1 MLCDHLI
8 LCLCGFPWQ
17 GRKGETERS
26 LHQEE
31 EEEGGSRSLHKQLL
45 FLLYYFNI
53 VIINDWTSQHVF
65 VNSACRRERLRCG
78 WFIFFFFSSLIF
90 FSSFFFYCLGA
101 SAADCCSLTA
111 LLWGNWKCFTGNF
124 CHLAYNCNMVLL
136 SIFNQYLTFSIN
148 NLSVLSQKEE
158 S

>member
-8 LCLCGFPWQ
+8 LCVASHGK
-17 GRKGETERS
+17 RKGGRQRGASRQRGAASTS
-26 LHQEE
+26 LHE
-31 EEEGGSRSLHKQLL
+31 QLL
-45 FLLYYFNI
+45 FSFYYFNI
-53 VIINDWTSQHVF
+53 AIINEHPNVF
-65 VNSACRRERLRCG
+65 VWIQGTYTKGCVAGDLFLVLI
-78 WFIFFFFSSLIF
+78 FIFG
-90 FSSFFFYCLGA
+90 SFFFLPGCF
-101 SAADCCSLTA
+101 AADCRSLTA
-111 LLWGNWKCFTGNF
+111 LLWGNWKCFTGKF